1 MPHGLLFDRGVIH
14 GESTKG
20 FAYTFGKKTSPGFP
34 TDGPRVP
41 HPSGPGE
48 VRAWG
53 HRLGGKSRR
62 NFAWTP
68 GHHDIT
74 KKSIQTIQKS
84 PDHQSRSS

>member
-20 FAYTFGKKTSPGFP
+20 FTYTFGKKTPPGFP

-48 VRAWG
+48 VRAWE
-53 HRLGGKSRR
+53 HQAPVVQNL
-62 NFAWTP
+62 AMWV
-68 GHHDIT
+68 
-74 KKSIQTIQKS
+74 SILSLLVLIKFKF
-84 PDHQSRSS
+84 